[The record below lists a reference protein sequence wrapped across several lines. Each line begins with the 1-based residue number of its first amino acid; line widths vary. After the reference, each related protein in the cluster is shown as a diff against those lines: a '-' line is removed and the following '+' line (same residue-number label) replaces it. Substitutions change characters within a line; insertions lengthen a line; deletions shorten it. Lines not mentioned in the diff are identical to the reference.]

1 MDNFSSFPFPKPV
14 ETHKHC
20 LPLTLFGE
28 IWGLRP
34 FRNKARNFDA
44 LFVRNPFADRDVS
57 GASSS
62 PFWISPVFGE
72 RALFEMEKDADS
84 YSDSE
89 CRGSSSSSETMTSE
103 CPQGFAGE
111 EVEAKELESCI
122 GWEMKKDLISDLR
135 EDKEKSQK
143 GDLEM
148 IIEKQKRGILFFL
161 NFHLKKNILYLFL
174 W

>member
-1 MDNFSSFPFPKPV
+1 
-14 ETHKHC
+14 
-20 LPLTLFGE
+20 
-28 IWGLRP
+28 
-34 FRNKARNFDA
+34 
-44 LFVRNPFADRDVS
+44 
-57 GASSS
+57 
-62 PFWISPVFGE
+62 
-72 RALFEMEKDADS
+72 MEKDADS

-161 NFHLKKNILYLFL
+161 NFHLKKYILYLFL